1 MKLKSWLRGVN
12 IVAAESWLGGVKPS
26 LSHDSAVSMI
36 LLRQGTRIHAKFY
49 FHWLTSVTD
58 SAMLSFRS
66 VREVMNQQC
75 VRPTERWIFLQI
87 HLRLRK
93 YFGVRITGPGEMF
106 DEKKIEISKI
116 SWDPPFNRTLRITVK
131 IFGWYIMPYLRNCQ
145 IRSLIVTSSLECR
158 KGSANT
164 WQKERKREK
173 TRLRPLH
180 SQCEN

>member
-1 MKLKSWLRGVN
+1 MRAMPFEIQKV
-12 IVAAESWLGGVKPS
+12 
-26 LSHDSAVSMI
+26 DSAVSIRSVMTHD
-36 LLRQGTRIHAKFY
+36 LAV
-49 FHWLTSVTD
+49 SVTLLGQALD
-58 SAMLSFRS
+58 YIQNSIFTDLPVSR
-66 VREVMNQQC
+66 
-75 VRPTERWIFLQI
+75 RWIFWQI

-93 YFGVRITGPGEMF
+93 YFGVWITGLGEMF
-106 DEKKIEISKI
+106 DDKKIEISKI

-158 KGSANT
+158 KGSADT